1 MITREQHLNIL
12 LDSACKKNNIKDEA
26 YKIGFKDGA
35 HAADSSTLNVFEAW
49 VKHQAKYGKLL
60 FHEKSFKD
68 EEQMINNFKS
78 WLGI

>member
-12 LDSACKKNNIKDEA
+12 LDITCKKNNIKDES

-35 HAADSSTLNVFEAW
+35 HAADSSTLNVFETW
-49 VKHQAKYGKLL
+49 VKYQAKYGRFL
-60 FHEKSFKD
+60 FHEKGFQD
-68 EEQMINNFKS
+68 EEQMISDFKS